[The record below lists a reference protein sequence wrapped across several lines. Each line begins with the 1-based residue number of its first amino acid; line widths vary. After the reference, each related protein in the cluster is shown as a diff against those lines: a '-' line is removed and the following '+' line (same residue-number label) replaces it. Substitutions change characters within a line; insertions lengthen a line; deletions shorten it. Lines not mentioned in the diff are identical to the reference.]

1 MANFSGPLRSECKLI
16 LYLPT
21 IHIYCVR
28 PAMSKSPIQVP
39 NCLKIT
45 ETSVVIIVFN
55 AGLCEVRAFTVT
67 VSFCRST

>member
-1 MANFSGPLRSECKLI
+1 
-16 LYLPT
+16 
-21 IHIYCVR
+21 
-28 PAMSKSPIQVP
+28 MSKSPIQVP